1 MRNFQFTDGLDI
13 SIGIVRKHHNTVSD
27 VVFYRIDVPV
37 LRVHVNTTVEL
48 DIGLRTSNQPLR
60 FGTVGIGR
68 RIVQPVEDAD
78 APRVGVLKEYF
89 VEPGVDCNGR
99 VNGIRISNVAN
110 RRTRH
115 IARPPGILRGGI
127 YGPLLEHG
135 KQIVSLRCGDPTR
148 VGASGLPQAH
158 FSKVGQLLDGNQSS

>member
-1 MRNFQFTDGLDI
+1 MRNFQLTDGLDV

-78 APRVGVLKEYF
+78 APRVLSAPHPAK
-89 VEPGVDCNGR
+89 R
-99 VNGIRISNVAN
+99 H
-110 RRTRH
+110 RR
-115 IARPPGILRGGI
+115 APPGTRQTDC
-127 YGPLLEHG
+127 LLAMRL
-135 KQIVSLRCGDPTR
+135 SD
-148 VGASGLPQAH
+148 
-158 FSKVGQLLDGNQSS
+158 SSWR